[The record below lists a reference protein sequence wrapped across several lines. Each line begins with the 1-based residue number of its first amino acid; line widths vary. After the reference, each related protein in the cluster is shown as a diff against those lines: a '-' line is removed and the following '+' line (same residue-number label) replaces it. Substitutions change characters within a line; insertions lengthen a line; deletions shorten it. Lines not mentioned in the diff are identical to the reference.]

1 MDHNETTCC
10 FSSTNTTTITTPY
23 ITDEVDNSQINRVY
37 SPVTWFKEL
46 QITILSWNL
55 VTNMLPKKKRDIIE
69 SEHSH

>member
-1 MDHNETTCC
+1 MKNNEIQWNHKDLCVSMDHNETTCC

-46 QITILSWNL
+46 QITILS
-55 VTNMLPKKKRDIIE
+55 
-69 SEHSH
+69 